1 MYIGSKKVDSK
12 EDVKE
17 LSRSEKKIYNKLPDS
32 TRRRVENRAPKAK
45 PKKAGTSIDPKTEA
59 AIKSGELR
67 TDDDFYVVSGDVA
80 ASRKTAEILAESKR
94 QDFERRQAEK
104 AEKTRKA
111 KKAAYEQVYKPI
123 MQEQIERTIQRKRDV
138 HSGKA
143 TPVLTKSPDPLTGVL
158 LPTVGYEYKT
168 TTPSPQVISSEEKF
182 IKDYYRAVEN
192 RPTETFLQPQK
203 GDFIAKRSKE
213 TLLDPTVQEPILKA
227 GSKVVDFFGKTTKTD
242 TEPFKQTVKE
252 SYPYMAVAMT
262 PEVQYEFSRAFKPT
276 TVGEYV
282 TDASIGFVGGQITE
296 LRDKPI
302 KTTVLIAAGAGMG
315 ITGRSIATIG
325 SKSEAVVKGIGLGV
339 GTVYVGTKGLETY
352 TAPSVAEKGAVI
364 GGASV
369 EVGAMGLGAAA
380 TSGVRVV
387 LGRTKITGGSK
398 QYYTY
403 ERQLSE
409 PKTAEIGS
417 KTITE
422 SPTGKQIQ
430 TRTVPKAGVR
440 ITNLKGVKEGR
451 PFRSQI
457 VEPSSEPLSDVYITT
472 KWGKYTY
479 RGKITGGVKIPR
491 EITVKTFKGD
501 KLVST
506 TTEKLD
512 PKTNIQLEQLT
523 SAKYAKQFSNL
534 DQTQR
539 ALVTKQAETFKGSRS
554 MKVGK
559 TRIAEEELLAVKG
572 QRTVAKFQSTPTVR
586 RLERSFIS
594 YGGRFRF
601 TRAAT
606 IKPTKIKFGKD
617 YKSPADITLIGE
629 GEHMLIKGVPTT
641 KYRLMIQRGGF
652 LRGDTKTKPY
662 HETQYIYEEQLNLLI
677 KKVVTLSGKR
687 AQAVAPKERTIPL
700 EPQFQINPSEFTG
713 ELSASKI
720 NTEVF
725 GSHKFITK
733 PVRITYAPSRLKG
746 KAKSRQRA
754 RSATT
759 TIITADT
766 MTDIGDIETSIS
778 GSRQSPTVSTK
789 VLSKPFTDTKIVTE
803 TKTQTDTDITTAT
816 QTLTSTPI
824 ITYPIGGIGGVTI
837 DPFDIPPPIPPPTP
851 IDIPLGFLGPPK
863 GKGVTR
869 RGGRGFLYKPDLLS
883 VLTGETRK
891 GKAPKGQLTGLE
903 GRPIYKQDKR
913 KWKIQN
919 IRLV

>member
-123 MQEQIERTIQRKRDV
+123 LQEQIERTIQRKRDV

-168 TTPSPQVISSEEKF
+168 TTPFIYNIPEVEQQKGVNAWVSERVKKGYHKVANPVGKSYGSYLERTSGIEGFADATQQTGKLVSQRLDRGVFLRTYGEGGTREPKTVYEKF
-182 IKDYYRAVEN
+182 K
-192 RPTETFLQPQK
+192 
-203 GDFIAKRSKE
+203 
-213 TLLDPTVQEPILKA
+213 VQ
-227 GSKVVDFFGKTTKTD
+227 
-242 TEPFKQTVKE
+242 
-252 SYPYMAVAMT
+252 
-262 PEVQYEFSRAFKPT
+262 
-276 TVGEYV
+276 
-282 TDASIGFVGGQITE
+282 VGGATLSAI
-296 LRDKPI
+296 RYPVDKPVSFTANI
-302 KTTVLIAAGAGMG
+302 AIGAAGGVIG
-315 ITGRSIATIG
+315 GSLATIG
-325 SKSEAVVKGIGLGV
+325 AKTAAVVGGIGLGL
-339 GTVYVGTKGLETY
+339 GTVYVGTKGLEY
-352 TAPSVAEKGAVI
+352 GLAPDSAHKGYVI
-364 GGASV
+364 GETAQ
-369 EVGAMGLGAAA
+369 EVTGVMVGGAA
-380 TSGVRVV
+380 TSGLQVNFAKTR
-387 LGRTKITGGSK
+387 ITGGSK

-422 SPTGKQIQ
+422 LPTGKQIQ

-506 TTEKLD
+506 TTNKLD

-554 MKVGK
+554 LKVGK

-594 YGGRFRF
+594 YGDRFRF

-641 KYRLMIQRGGF
+641 KYRSMIQRGGF

-662 HETQYIYEEQLNLLI
+662 HETQYIYEEQLNPLI

-824 ITYPIGGIGGVTI
+824 ITYPIGGVGGVTI

-919 IRLV
+919 VRLA